1 MHNDTEDFNTNDTQD
16 FNPLHAVNFL
26 VYSHIRLVV
35 EPPLI
40 QWGKEKKLENI
51 NSLPKLSSVLPIV
64 TGRAHS
70 GPAEIKGS

>member
-1 MHNDTEDFNTNDTQD
+1 MHNDTQDFNPSDTQD
-16 FNPLHAVNFL
+16 FNPLHAIKFL

-35 EPPLI
+35 EPPLR

-51 NSLPKLSSVLPIV
+51 HSLPELSSVQLIV
-64 TGRAHS
+64 MGKAHG